1 MGSNYYDTIS
11 AAILPPKEGAIS
23 VLALTTSASAVQD
36 TGIVSGTV
44 ARFVTLVSDVACYV
58 TFSDDGT
65 NTITDPD
72 ETNTSTNARTWRI
85 GADQPANFTITG
97 TERYFKAKGSAAGY
111 LRWYVSSR

>member
-1 MGSNYYDTIS
+1 MSSYFDTIS
-11 AAILPPKEGAIS
+11 AAILPPRQGEIR

-36 TGIVSGTV
+36 TGIAAGGQT
-44 ARFVTLVSDVACYV
+44 RFVTVVSNVDAYI

-72 ETNTSTNARTWRI
+72 ETNTSTDARTWLLTA
-85 GADQPANFTITG
+85 GVPQPFTVSPV
-97 TERYFKAKGSAAGY
+97 ERYFKAKGSAAGY